1 MNLGML
7 PEGERDGAG
16 VASPTE
22 PVSPPYANRGWAGP
36 GFTVRNDESA
46 PPTLDPA
53 DLTAITQGDDEPP

>member
-7 PEGERDGAG
+7 PVGERDGAG

-46 PPTLDPA
+46 PPTLDPGPHQA
-53 DLTAITQGDDEPP
+53 TQGDDDS

>member
-36 GFTVRNDESA
+36 GFTR
-46 PPTLDPA
+46 P
-53 DLTAITQGDDEPP
+53 QR